1 MLLQGTCTLIRIVLF
16 FIVMLFVA
24 WAVPYEDLVDNFIYA
39 HISLTDAEK
48 ITKQIWGEPEP
59 EPYDSLRA
67 DISLLINTLISVP
80 LLSVIFS
87 AYNAITSK
95 TRPAELLKE
104 WALSTLRRFGKIV
117 LFTFLFWVLLRLLP
131 YEVIFPAGEK
141 VSNAAFA
148 AAVGFNLLL
157 AVFGYRLITR
167 ITRITR
173 IITKG
178 FS

>member
-1 MLLQGTCTLIRIVLF
+1 MLLQGTWTFIRIVLF

-24 WAVPYEDLVDNFIYA
+24 WAVPYEELVDNFIYA

-67 DISLLINTLISVP
+67 DISLLINMLISVP
-80 LLSVIFS
+80 LMSMIIS
-87 AYNAITSK
+87 AYNALTGK
-95 TRPAELLKE
+95 TGPAELLKE
-104 WALSTLRRFGKIV
+104 WTLSTLRRFGKIV
-117 LFTFLFWVLLRLLP
+117 FFTFLFWALLRLLP
-131 YEVIFPAGEK
+131 YEMIFPAGQK

-157 AVFGYRLITR
+157 AVFSYGFC
-167 ITRITR
+167 TR
-173 IITKG
+173 IIKRG